1 MVLKFRP
8 KIDRKES
15 ETGEQLLEIMRCS
28 GIREEVKIFE
38 LCLQVLKLGYYPQ
51 SR

>member
-15 ETGEQLLEIMRCS
+15 EIGKQLLEVMRCS

-38 LCLQVLKLGYYPQ
+38 LCLQVLKSDCYSQ